1 MAKWFEDESF
11 WDELYPFMFSERK
24 FDVAEDEVSSILH
37 LADLEQ
43 GDVLDLACGPGRHAT
58 ALGKRG
64 FRVTGVDLS
73 PFLLEKAIGLAHA
86 ESVNVE
92 LVREDMRRFVRPEAY
107 DLVINMFT
115 SFGYFEDKRD
125 DIAVLENIH
134 QSLREEGA
142 LVMDVM
148 GKECLVNGS
157 SSEELFGDR
166 LLVQRREICD
176 DWTRVKNRWIV
187 IEDDTATTFRF
198 ETTIYSGQELKDRLL
213 GVGFGD
219 VKLFGGIDGSEYGL
233 NARRL
238 VAVARK
244 CSSRRTT
251 L

>member
-1 MAKWFEDESF
+1 M
-11 WDELYPFMFSERK
+11 
-24 FDVAEDEVSSILH
+24 
-37 LADLEQ
+37 
-43 GDVLDLACGPGRHAT
+43 DLAQ
-58 ALGKRG
+58 
-64 FRVTGVDLS
+64 
-73 PFLLEKAIGLAHA
+73 A

-92 LVREDMRRFVRPEAY
+92 WVREDMRRFVRPEAY

-115 SFGYFEDKRD
+115 SFGYFDDKRD
-125 DIAVLENIH
+125 DVAVLENIH
-134 QSLREEGA
+134 QSLREGGA

-148 GKECLVNGS
+148 GKECLVNGFLS
-157 SSEELFGDR
+157 TKSEELTGDR

-176 DWTRVKNRWIV
+176 DWTRVKTRWIV

-219 VKLFGGIDGSEYGL
+219 VKLFGGTDGSEYGL